1 MTLGQVLAPT
11 RGGSSGRGRN
21 LLICCGMSAWFSFV
35 DVPGAG
41 LSDERTAGQRCG
53 LTESDIWHFARFACQ
68 WEIFSERIIRI
79 SFPHQDLQN
88 TFSLTR
94 AVLVR
99 SRTGQTQ

>member
-1 MTLGQVLAPT
+1 
-11 RGGSSGRGRN
+11 
-21 LLICCGMSAWFSFV
+21 MSAWFSFV

-79 SFPHQDLQN
+79 SFPHQDPPKIWVAGEANPHHVVHFALVPVGGGPEVKNSRDLQMI
-88 TFSLTR
+88 L
-94 AVLVR
+94 
-99 SRTGQTQ
+99 